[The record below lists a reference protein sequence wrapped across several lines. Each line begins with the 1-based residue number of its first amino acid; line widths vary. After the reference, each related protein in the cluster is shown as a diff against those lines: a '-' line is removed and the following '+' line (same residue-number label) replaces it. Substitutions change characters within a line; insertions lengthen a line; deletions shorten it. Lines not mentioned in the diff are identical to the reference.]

1 MGAGEC
7 PVGRWGMAERVMR
20 VIVTAL
26 LIYGYT
32 ADWAAAENPAAAR
45 DIARGHALLA
55 AARLEAAGEE
65 RETLL
70 SEAVEAFKSGYRWFG
85 RDTQVRALLG
95 AAQGYLMMQTPHR
108 VFPFLWQATPLQR
121 AERTAQQALVM
132 QPDNPAAAFLLAL
145 IYWRQAMIDKD
156 PAAAMALGNQY
167 AVRAADLG
175 MPLAVPGAA
184 AGGSPHAFEMG
195 DASLLLRYADARGT
209 GQPADLLFVY
219 GRGGNRYV
227 SVVVAMGKAYPLP
240 VEAMNGTAARAFVGA
255 NVEPQPQ
262 GAPRIVIHA
271 RRNGRQIAESFV
283 WNGSGFVSS
292 N

>member
-1 MGAGEC
+1 
-7 PVGRWGMAERVMR
+7 MAERVTR
-20 VIVTAL
+20 LIVTAL
-26 LIYGYT
+26 LVFGYM
-32 ADWAAAENPAAAR
+32 AASAAAENPAAAR

-55 AARLEAAGEE
+55 AARVESVGEE

-70 SEAVEAFKSGYRWFG
+70 SEAVEAFKSSYRWFG

-95 AAQGYLMMQTPHR
+95 AAQGYLMMQTPRR

-132 QPDNPAAAFLLAL
+132 QPDNPAASFLLAL

-175 MPLAVPGAA
+175 MPLVVPGVL
-184 AGGSPHAFEMG
+184 AGGSPHAFVMG

-219 GRGGNRYV
+219 GKGGNRYV
-227 SVVVAMGKAYPLP
+227 SVVVAMGKAYPLLAD
-240 VEAMNGTAARAFVGA
+240 AMNGTAASAFVDA

-271 RRNGRQIAESFV
+271 QRSGRLTAESFV
-283 WNGSGFVSS
+283 WNGEGFASS

>member
-1 MGAGEC
+1 
-7 PVGRWGMAERVMR
+7 MAERVTR

-26 LIYGYT
+26 LIFGHM
-32 ADWAAAENPAAAR
+32 AASAAAENPAAAR
-45 DIARGHALLA
+45 DIARGHDLLA
-55 AARLEAAGEE
+55 AARLEPAGEE

-70 SEAVEAFKSGYRWFG
+70 SEAVEAFKSSYRWFG

-95 AAQGYLMMQTPHR
+95 AAQGYLMMQTPRR

-132 QPDNPAAAFLLAL
+132 QPDNPAASFLLAL

-156 PAAAMALGNQY
+156 PTAAMALGNQY

-175 MPLAVPGAA
+175 MPLAVPGVL
-184 AGGSPHAFEMG
+184 AGGSPHAFVMG

-219 GRGGNRYV
+219 GKGGNRYV
-227 SVVVAMGKAYPLP
+227 SVVVAMGKAYPLLA
-240 VEAMNGTAARAFVGA
+240 ERMNGTAVSAFVGA
-255 NVEPQPQ
+255 NVEVQPQ
-262 GAPRIVIHA
+262 GAPRVVIHA

-283 WNGSGFVSS
+283 WNGDGFVPS